1 MFQLVIYDWWF
12 IYGRFRKNQLLK
24 AKNDFNVDYLLTW
37 CRLMGN
43 EVWWL
48 WTVKNQ
54 FIFFGELCGCWPNR
68 TLSFR
73 SGRTA
78 RRRRPGRASGSRQ
91 ERHAHQLA
99 AAAHSP
105 TRRRQ
110 RQRRC
115 APSPLAFHRCS
126 RIRLYHPRIHHPAAY
141 IGHFRLEP
149 NFYMIKP
156 SGCIIQPSGYIGH
169 FERCEREHLRA

>member
-1 MFQLVIYDWWF
+1 MDDLERTNCWKPRTISTLIIHWLDADWWETKS
-12 IYGRFRKNQLLK
+12 GGSGQLKIVL
-24 AKNDFNVDYLLTW
+24 F
-37 CRLMGN
+37 
-43 EVWWL
+43 
-48 WTVKNQ
+48 
-54 FIFFGELCGCWPNR
+54 FFGELCGCWPNR